1 MSKSTLHSISL
12 GVAIELTT
20 RYRENRPDNFPIC
33 ETFDKESVN
42 LMLSHENAV
51 SLRIYMG
58 EKANGQVCTVLC
70 AADVNGN
77 DILPPS
83 DGTNLA
89 GEDDAIILEDAT
101 RCPELCPP
109 PSPLNGD

>member
-1 MSKSTLHSISL
+1 MSKTTLHSISL

-33 ETFDKESVN
+33 ETFDKKSVN

-51 SLRIYMG
+51 SLRIYLG
-58 EKANGQVCTVLC
+58 EKENGDVCAVLC
-70 AADVNGN
+70 AADANGS
-77 DILPPS
+77 DILPPAAAS
-83 DGTNLA
+83 RESEGDEL
-89 GEDDAIILEDAT
+89 ILEDAI

-109 PSPLNGD
+109 TSPLNP